1 MCVQHYQ
8 DTEDPLTSATAKSMD
23 EHGRGVILDIYYCMK
38 YIIEKLF

>member
-1 MCVQHYQ
+1 MCVQYYQ

-23 EHGRGVILDIYYCMK
+23 KNMRGVNLDINYCMK